1 MRHLLDFAQL
11 KDLLRHVGA
20 VFHPEDVFF
29 VVGQTEDAW
38 LGAKKATLAVL
49 YEVEAAF
56 EPRHVNLA

>member
-29 VVGQTEDAW
+29 VVGETEDAW

-56 EPRHVNLA
+56 EPRHVDLA